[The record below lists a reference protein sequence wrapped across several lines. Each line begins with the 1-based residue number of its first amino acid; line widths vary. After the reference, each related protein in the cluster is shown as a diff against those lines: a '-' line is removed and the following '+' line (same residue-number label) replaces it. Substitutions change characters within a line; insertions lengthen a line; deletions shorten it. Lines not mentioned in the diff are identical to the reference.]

1 MRGTLKTAL
10 WPLQKAVFE
19 RLAQDPIIKT
29 MVGVDEEENAHVY
42 DEVKEGA
49 QLPFITIGDD
59 TVNPYDTKTYYGED
73 LTLTLHTWSAGPGK
87 TETKRIMDAVLQAIT
102 AMPLIIPGFSVE
114 GIEREFL
121 ETLNDGEVYH
131 GICRFRVY
139 IKQ

>member
-1 MRGTLKTAL
+1 MRGTLKTAAE
-10 WPLQKAVFE
+10 PLQKAIFA
-19 RLAQDPIIKT
+19 RLAQDPIIQT
-29 MVGVDEEENAHVY
+29 MVGVDEEGNAHVF

-49 QLPFITIGDD
+49 QLPFIHIGDD
-59 TVNPYDTKTYYGED
+59 TTNPYDTKTYYGED
-73 LTLTLHTWSAGPGK
+73 STITLHAYSAGPGK
-87 TETKRIMDAVLQAIT
+87 LEAKRIMNAILQALT
-102 AMPLIIPGFSVE
+102 SAPLIIPGFTVE